1 MRYRSLIGA
10 AFAAFAL
17 AGCSTV
23 GGFIDDN
30 PHILDAGTFVACGQA
45 ACRVEGDEARAILAA
60 QLQQCGKIV
69 AHGCA
74 DGFTGDVPKSA
85 SGEPAVVIEI
95 PAAGE

>member
-1 MRYRSLIGA
+1 MRCRGLIAA

-30 PHILDAGTFVACGQA
+30 PHIIDAGTFVACGQA
-45 ACRVEGDEARAILAA
+45 ACRVEGDEARAILAS
-60 QLQQCGKIV
+60 QLHQCADIV
-69 AHGCA
+69 DAGCK
-74 DGFTGDVPKSA
+74 DGFTGEVQKSDA
-85 SGEPAVVIEI
+85 GQPAVVIEI

>member
-1 MRYRSLIGA
+1 MRRRSLIAA

-30 PHILDAGTFVACGQA
+30 PHIIDAGTFVACGQA
-45 ACRVEGDEARAILAA
+45 ACRVEGDAARAELAA
-60 QLQQCGKIV
+60 QLNQCGRIIE
-69 AHGCA
+69 AGCRE
-74 DGFTGDVPKSA
+74 GFTGEVEKSA
-85 SGEPAVVIEI
+85 AGEPAVVIEI